1 MTEDYENE
9 KKLIKDQA
17 KASFPIFNFD
27 AFDTL
32 SAIDKQNFVL
42 NLYEYMNHDKSIW
55 ESTLITP
62 EEMTHRRY
70 CAQTFLLKDAI
81 EARNF
86 REGFKD
92 DWGYGEWFFA
102 KDGKYYRGTQPF
114 DPSLLDLIPEPY
126 KSKEGDQITDVK
138 SSKEEAITLK
148 VEELE
153 QKFSTYGYTL
163 KGVFWFEEN

>member
-9 KKLIKDQA
+9 RESIKDLA

-27 AFDTL
+27 AFDSL
-32 SAIDKQNFVL
+32 SVIDKKSFVL
-42 NLYEYMNHDKSIW
+42 NLYEYMQHDKDIW

-70 CAQTFLLKDAI
+70 CAQTFLLAEAI

-86 REGFKD
+86 REGFRD
-92 DWGYGEWFFA
+92 DWGHGEWFFT
-102 KDGKYYRGTQPF
+102 KDGNYYHGTRSF

-126 KSKEGDQITDVK
+126 KSKDGDQITEVK
-138 SSKEEAITLK
+138 SDKNEAISLK

-153 QKFSTYGYTL
+153 KAFSAFGYTL
-163 KGVFWFEEN
+163 KGVFWFEEE